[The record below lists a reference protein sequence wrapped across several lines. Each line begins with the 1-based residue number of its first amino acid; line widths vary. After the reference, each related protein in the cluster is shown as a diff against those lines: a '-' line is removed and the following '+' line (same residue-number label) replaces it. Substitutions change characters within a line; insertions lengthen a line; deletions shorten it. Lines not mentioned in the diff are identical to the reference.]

1 MRTKKEKSDSI
12 LVLSWGGSK
21 GLYSCGVLKAIEELG
36 LKDRIQAIYG
46 VSAGALTGAYRASG
60 RKAEEILENFLKSG
74 LFSLKN
80 FAMPPK
86 LSLLKGTV
94 VEKILTKDLK
104 SDFSDLEIPLYVGA
118 TDIGTAKFLLFSEG
132 KLVPPVMGSM
142 AVPGIFPPISFEE
155 HVLVDGGILNNF
167 PIDLAKEAYPESKII
182 GILLGKFKKHQKVT
196 NMLENLSVCYEV
208 AMRGRLT
215 KNLTKA
221 DLLIHRELNIGM
233 LETDE
238 KKIRKIFKQ
247 GYEDGLKSFSS

>member
-1 MRTKKEKSDSI
+1 MTIKKEKADFI

-21 GLYSCGVLKAIEELG
+21 GLYSCGVLKALEEIG

-60 RKAEEILENFLKSG
+60 RKAEDILENFLESG

-80 FAMPPK
+80 FAIPPK
-86 LSLLKGTV
+86 LSLFKGSA
-94 VEKILTKDLK
+94 VEEILNKDLK
-104 SDFSDLEIPLYVGA
+104 SDFSDLRIPLYVGV
-118 TDIGTAKFLLFSEG
+118 TDIWTAKFLLFNEG
-132 KLVPPVMGSM
+132 ALVPPVMGSM
-142 AVPGIFPPISFEE
+142 AVPGIFPPIPFEE
-155 HVLVDGGILNNF
+155 HLLVDGGILNNF

-182 GILLGKFKKHQKVT
+182 GILLGKFKKHQKVN
-196 NMLENLSVCYEV
+196 NMLENLSICYEV

-221 DLLIHRELNIGM
+221 DILIHRELNIGM